1 MRLIS
6 LSLAWVAGIYI
17 GSLVSLPLYAFL
29 VAFIPSLIVALL
41 WHKRPAF
48 LWGGLCLIVLF
59 SAIGCYQ
66 WRVSEPTLQPF
77 NDQGRVEIKGE
88 VDRDPEFE
96 GATSRLSLSAQ
107 EIKIDSRWE
116 KVSGKVLIY
125 TTVFPSYGQGDLL
138 QVTGELHSLS
148 QIENE
153 AYLTKQGFSST
164 MSYPQIDFIQT
175 GWLFSLRNRLAES
188 LDSALPKPQSSLA
201 QALLLGIRSHIPDS
215 LMKAF
220 RDTGTAHLIAISGLH
235 VAILG
240 GIVLSTAAWVFGRR
254 RPTYILIV
262 FGIIWLYVL
271 LTGMRPPALR
281 AAIMFSLLLTALWLG
296 RPQSALPSLALAA
309 AIMVGIS
316 PLVLW
321 DVSFQLSFVAMAG
334 LILLFPAFQRWGRK
348 VMAGEKEALTSAANP
363 IIDSFAVTLAAV
375 IATLPLIAYY
385 FGYVSLVAL
394 PATFLALLALPGA
407 IVLALLTAFLGLFAP
422 PLSWAIGW
430 VDWLFL
436 SYIIKVVEGFGA
448 LPFAKYE
455 LTISGIMVWV
465 YYGIIVAI
473 LSRKRWGMALSKPIA
488 WVQERLGK
496 LPQLAFRV
504 PKRAIL
510 VLLLVATALVWL
522 AVIATPDR
530 QLEVS
535 FLDVG
540 QGDAILIQTPSHQ
553 QILIDGGPDP
563 EAMSLWLGKKLPFYD
578 KSLDLVVLT
587 HPEND
592 HLVGL
597 VEVLH
602 SYKVG
607 QVLEPGFKHDIPA
620 YEEWLRLIDEKDI
633 KRTIAKAGQQI
644 ELGDGIRIEVLH
656 PQEEFLEGTD
666 SDTNNN
672 SVVLRLVWKEV
683 SFLLTGDICEEAER
697 EILYRGYKL
706 SSTVLKVAHHGSAT
720 STSGQFLA
728 AVDPQVA
735 VISVGENNLFGH
747 PDEET
752 MDRLGERL
760 SEDKIYLTS
769 QHGTITFTTDG
780 QRLWVEVEEA
790 IGGFHP
796 LYEAEQV

>member
-29 VAFIPSLIVALL
+29 SAFIPSLIVALL

-66 WRVSEPTLQPF
+66 WRVTEPTLQSF
-77 NDQGRVEIKGE
+77 NDQGSVEIKGE

-148 QIENE
+148 QIENG
-153 AYLTKQGFSST
+153 AYLSKQGFSST
-164 MSYPQIDFIQT
+164 MSYPQIEFIQT
-175 GWLFSLRNRLAES
+175 GWLYSLRNRLAES

-262 FGIIWLYVL
+262 FGIMWLYVL

-334 LILLFPAFQRWGRK
+334 LVLLFP
-348 VMAGEKEALTSAANP
+348 
-363 IIDSFAVTLAAV
+363 SF
-375 IATLPLIAYY
+375 
-385 FGYVSLVAL
+385 
-394 PATFLALLALPGA
+394 PA
-407 IVLALLTAFLGLFAP
+407 
-422 PLSWAIGW
+422 
-430 VDWLFL
+430 
-436 SYIIKVVEGFGA
+436 
-448 LPFAKYE
+448 
-455 LTISGIMVWV
+455 
-465 YYGIIVAI
+465 
-473 LSRKRWGMALSKPIA
+473 
-488 WVQERLGK
+488 
-496 LPQLAFRV
+496 
-504 PKRAIL
+504 
-510 VLLLVATALVWL
+510 
-522 AVIATPDR
+522 
-530 QLEVS
+530 
-535 FLDVG
+535 
-540 QGDAILIQTPSHQ
+540 
-553 QILIDGGPDP
+553 
-563 EAMSLWLGKKLPFYD
+563 LGKKGY
-578 KSLDLVVLT
+578 S
-587 HPEND
+587 
-592 HLVGL
+592 
-597 VEVLH
+597 
-602 SYKVG
+602 
-607 QVLEPGFKHDIPA
+607 
-620 YEEWLRLIDEKDI
+620 RR
-633 KRTIAKAGQQI
+633 KR
-644 ELGDGIRIEVLH
+644 
-656 PQEEFLEGTD
+656 GT
-666 SDTNNN
+666 
-672 SVVLRLVWKEV
+672 
-683 SFLLTGDICEEAER
+683 
-697 EILYRGYKL
+697 YL
-706 SSTVLKVAHHGSAT
+706 SG
-720 STSGQFLA
+720 
-728 AVDPQVA
+728 
-735 VISVGENNLFGH
+735 
-747 PDEET
+747 
-752 MDRLGERL
+752 
-760 SEDKIYLTS
+760 
-769 QHGTITFTTDG
+769 
-780 QRLWVEVEEA
+780 
-790 IGGFHP
+790 
-796 LYEAEQV
+796 

>member
-29 VAFIPSLIVALL
+29 SAFILSSIVALL

-59 SAIGCYQ
+59 GGISCYQ
-66 WRVSEPTLQPF
+66 WRVSESTLQYF
-77 NDQGRVEIKGE
+77 NDQGIVAIRGE

-96 GATSRLSLSAQ
+96 GTTSRLSLSAK
-107 EIKIDSRWE
+107 EIRVKGEEEWQ

-125 TTVFPSYGQGDLL
+125 TRVFPSYGQGDSL
-138 QVTGELHSLS
+138 QVTGELHSLA
-148 QIENE
+148 QTENPDYR
-153 AYLTKQGFSST
+153 AYLSQQGFSST
-164 MSYPQIDFIQT
+164 MSYPQIEFIRT
-175 GWLFSLRNRLAES
+175 GWLFSLRNRLAKS
-188 LDSALPKPQSSLA
+188 LDSALPEPQSSLA
-201 QALLLGIRSHIPDS
+201 QALLLGIRSHIPNS
-215 LMKAF
+215 LRDDF
-220 RDTGTAHLIAISGLH
+220 RSSGTAHLIAISGLH

-240 GIVLSTAAWVFGRR
+240 GIVLSSAAWLFGRK
-254 RPTYILIV
+254 RPTYILIA

-281 AAIMFSLLLTALWLG
+281 AAIMFSLFLTALGLG
-296 RPQSALPSLALAA
+296 RPRSALPSLALAA

-321 DVSFQLSFVAMAG
+321 DVSFQLSFVAITG
-334 LILLFPAFQRWGRK
+334 LILLFPTFQRWGRK
-348 VMAGEKEALTSAANP
+348 VMAGEERALASVANP
-363 IIDSFAVTLAAV
+363 IIDSFAVTLAAI

-407 IVLALLTAFLGLFAP
+407 IILALLTALLGLFAP
-422 PLSWAIGW
+422 ALSWVTGW

-436 SYIIKVVEGFGA
+436 SYIIKVVEGFGG
-448 LPFAKYE
+448 LDVAKHDIAINE
-455 LTISGIMVWV
+455 IMVWG
-465 YYGIIVAI
+465 YYGVIVAI
-473 LSRKRWGMALSKPIA
+473 LARKRLGMAISKPMA

-496 LPQLAFRV
+496 LPQFTYRV
-504 PKRAIL
+504 PKRWIL
-510 VLLLVATALVWL
+510 IPLLIAAALVWL

-540 QGDAILIQTPSHQ
+540 QGDAILIQTPSRQ

-563 EAMSLWLGKKLPFYD
+563 EAISLWLGKKLPFWD

-587 HPEND
+587 HPEDD

-597 VEVLH
+597 VEVLGR
-602 SYKVG
+602 YQVG
-607 QVLEPGFKHDIPA
+607 QVLEPDLEQDTPA
-620 YEEWLRLIDEKDI
+620 YKEWLRLIDEKDI
-633 KRTIAKAGQQI
+633 KRTLAKAGQQI

-656 PQEEFLEGTD
+656 PQEDLLKDTD
-666 SDTNNN
+666 SDINNN
-672 SVVLRLVWKEV
+672 AIVLRLVWKKV
-683 SFLLTGDICEEAER
+683 SFLLTGDIFEEAER
-697 EILYRGYKL
+697 EILYQGYKL

-720 STSGQFLA
+720 STSTHFLA

-735 VISVGENNLFGH
+735 VISVGGDNLFGH
-747 PDEET
+747 PNQET
-752 MDRLGERL
+752 MDRLRERL

-769 QHGTITFTTDG
+769 EQGTITFTTDG
-780 QRLWVEVEEA
+780 QRLWVEVER
-790 IGGFHP
+790 
-796 LYEAEQV
+796 Q

>member
-29 VAFIPSLIVALL
+29 AAFIPSLIAALL
-41 WHKRPAF
+41 WHKRPVF

-59 SAIGCYQ
+59 SGIGCYQ
-66 WRVSEPTLQPF
+66 WRVSEPTLQSF
-77 NDQGRVEIKGE
+77 NDQGVVAIRGE

-125 TTVFPSYGQGDLL
+125 TKVFPAYSTYGQGDLL

-148 QIENE
+148 QIENG
-153 AYLTKQGFSST
+153 AYLTKRGFSST

-175 GWLFSLRNRLAES
+175 GWLYSLRNRLAES
-188 LDSALPKPQSSLA
+188 LDSALPEPQSSLA

-215 LMKAF
+215 LIDDF
-220 RDTGTAHLIAISGLH
+220 RRSGTTHLIAISGLN

-240 GIVLSTAAWVFGRR
+240 GIVLSSTAWLFGRK
-254 RPTYILIV
+254 RPTYILLA
-262 FGIIWLYVL
+262 FGIIWVYAL
-271 LTGMRPPALR
+271 LTGMQPPVVR
-281 AAIMFSLLLTALWLG
+281 SAIMFSLFLAALWLG
-296 RPQSALPSLALAA
+296 RPQSALTSLALAA

-321 DVSFQLSFVAMAG
+321 DVSFQLSFVAIAG

-348 VMAGEKEALTSAANP
+348 AIAGEKEALTSVANP
-363 IIDSFAVTLAAV
+363 IIDSFAVTLAAT

-385 FGYVSLVAL
+385 FGYLSLVAL

-407 IVLALLTAFLGLFAP
+407 IILALLIALLGLFAP
-422 PLSWAIGW
+422 ALSQVIGW

-455 LTISGIMVWV
+455 LTISGIMVWA

-473 LSRKRWGMALSKPIA
+473 LSRKRWGMVISRPMA

-496 LPQLAFRV
+496 LLQFTYRV

-510 VLLLVATALVWL
+510 IPLLIAAALVWL

-563 EAMSLWLGKKLPFYD
+563 EAISLWLGEKLPFWD

-587 HPEND
+587 HAEDD

-607 QVLEPGFKHDIPA
+607 QVLEPGLEHDTPA

-633 KRTIAKAGQQI
+633 ERTIAKAGQQI

-656 PQEEFLEGTD
+656 PQEDLLQGTD

-683 SFLLTGDICEEAER
+683 SFLLAGDIYEEAER

-706 SSTVLKVAHHGSAT
+706 SSTVLKVAHHGSAN

-735 VISVGENNLFGH
+735 VISVGEDNLFGH
-747 PDEET
+747 PDKET

-760 SEDKIYLTS
+760 GEDKIYLTS
-769 QHGTITFTTDG
+769 QDGTITFTTDG
-780 QRLWVEVEEA
+780 QRLWVEMER
-790 IGGFHP
+790 
-796 LYEAEQV
+796 

>member
-29 VAFIPSLIVALL
+29 SAFILSLIVALL
-41 WHKRPAF
+41 CHKRPAF

-59 SAIGCYQ
+59 GGIGCYQ
-66 WRVSEPTLQPF
+66 WRVSEPTLQSF
-77 NDQGRVEIKGE
+77 NDQGVVAIRGE

-96 GATSRLSLSAQ
+96 GNTSRLRLSAK
-107 EIKIDSRWE
+107 EIRIDSRWE
-116 KVSGKVLIY
+116 KVSGKVLID
-125 TTVFPSYGQGDLL
+125 TTVFPAYSTYSQGDLL

-148 QIENE
+148 QSIDNPDHR
-153 AYLTKQGFSST
+153 AYLSKRGFSST
-164 MSYPQIDFIQT
+164 MSYPQIEFIQT
-175 GWLFSLRNRLAES
+175 GWLLSLRNRLAES
-188 LDSALPKPQSSLA
+188 LDSALPEPQSSLA

-215 LMKAF
+215 LIDDF
-220 RDTGTAHLIAISGLH
+220 RSSGTAHLIAISGLH

-240 GIVLSTAAWVFGRR
+240 GIVLSSAAWVFGRQ

-262 FGIIWLYVL
+262 FGIIWVYVL
-271 LTGMRPPALR
+271 LTGMRPPAFR
-281 AAIMFSLLLTALWLG
+281 AAIMFSLFLTALGLG
-296 RPQSALPSLALAA
+296 RPRSALPSLVLAA

-321 DVSFQLSFVAMAG
+321 DVSFQLSFVAVAG
-334 LILLFPAFQRWGRK
+334 LILFVPPWVATWQRRAMSTLGGK
-348 VMAGEKEALTSAANP
+348 GPVNSTTSL
-363 IIDSFAVTLAAV
+363 IVYSLAVTLAAI
-375 IATLPLIAYY
+375 IATYPLIAYY

-407 IVLALLTAFLGLFAP
+407 IILALLTALLGLFTPA
-422 PLSWAIGW
+422 LSWVIGW

-448 LPFAKYE
+448 LPFAKYD
-455 LTISGIMVWV
+455 IAINGIMVWV
-465 YYGIIVAI
+465 YYGVIVAI
-473 LSRKRWGMALSKPIA
+473 LARKRLSMAISKPIA
-488 WVQERLGK
+488 WMQERLGR
-496 LPQLAFRV
+496 LLQFTYRV
-504 PKRAIL
+504 PKRWIL
-510 VLLLVATALVWL
+510 IPLLIAAALVWL

-540 QGDAILIQTPSHQ
+540 QGDAILIQTPSRQ

-563 EAMSLWLGKKLPFYD
+563 EAISLWLGKKLPFWD

-587 HPEND
+587 HPEDD

-597 VEVLH
+597 VEVLGR
-602 SYKVG
+602 YQVG
-607 QVLEPGFKHDIPA
+607 QVLEPGFEHDIPA
-620 YEEWLRLIDEKDI
+620 YKEWLRLVDEKDI

-656 PQEEFLEGTD
+656 PQEEFLRGTG
-666 SDTNNN
+666 SDINNN
-672 SVVLRLVWKEV
+672 SVVLRLVWEEV
-683 SFLLTGDICEEAER
+683 SFLLTGDIYEEAER
-697 EILYRGYKL
+697 EILYQGYKL

-720 STSGQFLA
+720 STSAHFLA

-735 VISVGENNLFGH
+735 VISVGGDNLFGH
-747 PDEET
+747 PSDEILA
-752 MDRLGERL
+752 RLNGVSVYRT
-760 SEDKIYLTS
+760 DKK
-769 QHGTITFTTDG
+769 GTITFTTDG
-780 QRLWVEVEEA
+780 QRLWVEVERE
-790 IGGFHP
+790 
-796 LYEAEQV
+796 

>member
-17 GSLVSLPLYAFL
+17 GSLVSLPLYAFPL
-29 VAFIPSLIVALL
+29 AFIPSLIVALL

-59 SAIGCYQ
+59 SGIGCYQ
-66 WRVSEPTLQPF
+66 WRVSEPTLQSF
-77 NDQGRVEIKGE
+77 NGQGVVEI
-88 VDRDPEFE
+88 R
-96 GATSRLSLSAQ
+96 
-107 EIKIDSRWE
+107 
-116 KVSGKVLIY
+116 
-125 TTVFPSYGQGDLL
+125 
-138 QVTGELHSLS
+138 
-148 QIENE
+148 
-153 AYLTKQGFSST
+153 
-164 MSYPQIDFIQT
+164 
-175 GWLFSLRNRLAES
+175 GWLFGLRNRLAES
-188 LDSALPKPQSSLA
+188 LNSALPEPQSSLA

-220 RDTGTAHLIAISGLH
+220 RDTGTAHILAISGLN

-240 GIVLSTAAWVFGRR
+240 GIVLNSTAWLFGRQ
-254 RPTYILIV
+254 RPTYILIA
-262 FGIIWLYVL
+262 FGITWFYAL
-271 LTGMRPPALR
+271 LTGMQPPVIR
-281 AAIMFSLLLTALWLG
+281 SAIMFSLLLAALWLG
-296 RPQSALPSLALAA
+296 RPQSALTPLALAA

-321 DVSFQLSFVAMAG
+321 DVSFQLSFVAVAG

-348 VMAGEKEALTSAANP
+348 VMAGEKEALTSVANP
-363 IIDSFAVTLAAV
+363 IIDSLAVTLAAT

-394 PATFLALLALPGA
+394 PANFLALLALPGA
-407 IVLALLTAFLGLFAP
+407 IILALLIALLGLFAP
-422 PLSWAIGW
+422 ALSSVIGW

-436 SYIIKVVEGFGA
+436 SCIIKVVEGFGA
-448 LPFAKYE
+448 LPFAKYQYE
-455 LTISGIMVWV
+455 ITISGNVVWA
-465 YYGIIVAI
+465 YYAILAAI

-488 WVQERLGK
+488 WVQERLDR
-496 LPQLAFRV
+496 LLQFIYRV

-510 VLLLVATALVWL
+510 IPLLIAAALVWL

-535 FLDVG
+535 FIDVG

-563 EAMSLWLGKKLPFYD
+563 EAISLWLGEKLPFWD

-587 HPEND
+587 HAEDD

-597 VEVLH
+597 LEVLH

-607 QVLEPGFKHDIPA
+607 QVLEPGLEHDIPA
-620 YEEWLRLIDEKDI
+620 YEEWLSLIAEKDI
-633 KRTIAKAGQQI
+633 ERTIAKAGQQI
-644 ELGDGIRIEVLH
+644 ELGDGVRIEVLH
-656 PQEEFLEGTD
+656 PQENLLQGTD

-672 SVVLRLVWKEV
+672 SVVLRLVWEEV
-683 SFLLTGDICEEAER
+683 SFFLAGDIYEVAER
-697 EILYRGYKL
+697 EILYQGYKL
-706 SSTVLKVAHHGSAT
+706 SSTVLKVAHHGSAN

-735 VISVGENNLFGH
+735 VISVGEDNLFGH
-747 PDEET
+747 PSDEV
-752 MDRLGERL
+752 LARL
-760 SEDKIYLTS
+760 SEVIVYRTDER
-769 QHGTITFTTDG
+769 GTITFTTDG
-780 QRLWVEVEEA
+780 QRLWVEVER
-790 IGGFHP
+790 
-796 LYEAEQV
+796 Q